1 MRNLKPTCTAIAL
14 ALGLSV
20 TTPSAVPAAQMW
32 FDNGTTQF
40 IVLGSTLA
48 TIQAAADGV
57 SSDAIGKVLN
67 ECESTGW
74 FAKALSSSGTSFGI
88 SCGAESRADAISV
101 ASEHCEGAGG
111 TDCDS
116 YSIASGYDDGTY
128 SADFSTD
135 YTGQDAETI
144 GASQ

>member
-20 TTPSAVPAAQMW
+20 TTPTTAPAAQMW
-32 FDNGTTQF
+32 FDNGTDQF
-40 IVLGSTLA
+40 IILGPTLA
-48 TIQAAADGV
+48 TIQAAAEGQ

-67 ECESTGW
+67 ECEGTGW

-88 SCGAESRADAISV
+88 SCGAASRADAISV
-101 ASEHCEGAGG
+101 ATEHCEGAGG
-111 TDCDS
+111 TDCNS
-116 YSIASGYDDGTY
+116 YSIASGYDDGSF
-128 SADFSTD
+128 SADFATD